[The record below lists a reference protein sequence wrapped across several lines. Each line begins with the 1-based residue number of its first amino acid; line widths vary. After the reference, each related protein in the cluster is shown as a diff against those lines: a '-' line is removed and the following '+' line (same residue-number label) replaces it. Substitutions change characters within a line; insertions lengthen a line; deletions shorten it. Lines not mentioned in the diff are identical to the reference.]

1 MARQIGDHQQRV
13 SIPIDT
19 PVWDRFFTVAPLVI
33 VGTREGGG
41 GYDLAP
47 KHMAMPLGWQN
58 YYCFA
63 CSPRH
68 ATQHNVAA
76 TGEFTVSFPRP
87 DQILQTS
94 MAAGPRIEDG
104 SKPTLAALETVPAS
118 MVDGVLVSG
127 AYLWLE
133 CALERMLE
141 GFGDNTLIIG
151 RVLAVSADERVVR
164 SPETGDRDPIRDA
177 PLLAYLS
184 PGRFASVEQSS
195 SFPFHVEFQL

>member
-1 MARQIGDHQQRV
+1 MGDRQGTV
-13 SIPIDT
+13 SIPTDSPI
-19 PVWDRFFTVAPLVI
+19 WDRWFMVAPLVI
-33 VGTREGGG
+33 VGSREGGG

-58 YYCFA
+58 YYCFV
-63 CSPRH
+63 CSPQH

-87 DQILQTS
+87 DQILNAS

-104 SKPTLAALETVPAS
+104 SKPTLAALDTFPAS
-118 MVDGVLVSG
+118 TVDGVLVRG

-133 CALERMLE
+133 CTLEHILE

-151 RVLAVSADERVVR
+151 RVVAASADERALR
-164 SPETGDRDPIRDA
+164 APEDDDGDLIRDV

-184 PGRFASVEQSS
+184 PGRFASVEKSTR
-195 SFPFHVEFQL
+195 